1 MADGPSNPGP
11 AVRSDDLLLEVQQ
24 LRSYGRRVPEY
35 RLCVQ
40 QVSDIKDKVQ
50 AGKRGHAHGGF
61 VYLSLKEGQVLVS
74 PGDMSYVVRTWQ
86 TQGLEVVV
94 DWRQVR
100 NEARYVV
107 ASEYEML
114 VDYIEATTRIKT

>member
-1 MADGPSNPGP
+1 M
-11 AVRSDDLLLEVQQ
+11 
-24 LRSYGRRVPEY
+24 
-35 RLCVQ
+35 
-40 QVSDIKDKVQ
+40 
-50 AGKRGHAHGGF
+50 
-61 VYLSLKEGQVLVS
+61 YLSLKEGQVLVS

>member
-1 MADGPSNPGP
+1 M
-11 AVRSDDLLLEVQQ
+11 
-24 LRSYGRRVPEY
+24 
-35 RLCVQ
+35 
-40 QVSDIKDKVQ
+40 
-50 AGKRGHAHGGF
+50 
-61 VYLSLKEGQVLVS
+61 LVS